1 MSTNFRPILSLTTGE
16 PRNRKKYGDELCP
29 ISSGS
34 GSPTSSQLLKS
45 ETKGIQIDFS
55 AGNLFRRHQ
64 HENVLGDT

>member
-16 PRNRKKYGDELCP
+16 PRNRKKYGDEL
-29 ISSGS
+29 S
-34 GSPTSSQLLKS
+34 SSQLLKS